1 VAPLRTDKV
10 RRRVLQLR
18 QEPAPCP
25 QQPHVRHPA
34 AGEGGRGGQNGREQV
49 LHRPGPVVL

>member
-1 VAPLRTDKV
+1 MAPLRTDKV